1 MRLLIFYCL
10 CLSIN
15 ILMNVDQ
22 KSELMKMEKNPGLTI
37 MLSFIVP
44 PTWWRFLMVSSMRL
58 CQSAAGQR
66 LDGWTTAGAAIM
78 KNKGNSPT
86 MGSFLKGILER
97 DRFSISRH
105 TAQSHVGETTESVR
119 CVKKDWTCAGFGT
132 YLPVSSAL
140 HLNPCRDNRQDIKL
154 HSLNT
159 LILVSGDV
167 PVLFPVLELKQKS
180 NQKIRDWMMT
190 DWRTTGDTN
199 SPPGE
204 CFSAFQYILGK

>member
-119 CVKKDWTCAGFGT
+119 CVKKD
-132 YLPVSSAL
+132 
-140 HLNPCRDNRQDIKL
+140 
-154 HSLNT
+154 
-159 LILVSGDV
+159 
-167 PVLFPVLELKQKS
+167 
-180 NQKIRDWMMT
+180 
-190 DWRTTGDTN
+190 
-199 SPPGE
+199 
-204 CFSAFQYILGK
+204 